1 MVVGI
6 TRVTLAL
13 PGNDSLKGKR
23 SVVKKLLERVRARF
37 HLSAAEVAAHDS
49 LQRAVLGFATVG
61 SDGRKVATV
70 LERMVDFIDDAGL
83 AQVVAVEQE
92 TVNYGDDT
100 LGEDVWGS
108 YAEKFGADDV
118 WPPEGVAPAGR
129 GTRGPGIEGSGHRV
143 RIRPGSLGF
152 GSRNTVETDDDAA
165 PPAGNPQD
173 DDPDQEEDVV
183 SHRTAMLGHVIR
195 RNHYPPPPG
204 EAQGPESPRADHH
217 HRGRRHRRPLP
228 GPGLLHRPRRR
239 GGHRGD
245 RPGAPGGERLPP
257 PAPGQGAHRPPGPG
271 PGVPL

>member
-37 HLSAAEVAAHDS
+37 HLSAAEVDAQDS

-61 SDGRKVATV
+61 SDGRKVTTV

-92 TVNYGDDT
+92 TVNYGDDA

-108 YAEKFGADDV
+108 YAEKFGADES
-118 WPPEGVAPAGR
+118 WPPAGVTPAVGE
-129 GTRGPGIEGSGHRV
+129 GPGTVETEHRV

-152 GSRNTVETDDDAA
+152 GSRKANEDD
-165 PPAGNPQD
+165 
-173 DDPDQEEDVV
+173 EE
-183 SHRTAMLGHVIR
+183 GK
-195 RNHYPPPPG
+195 
-204 EAQGPESPRADHH
+204 
-217 HRGRRHRRPLP
+217 
-228 GPGLLHRPRRR
+228 
-239 GGHRGD
+239 
-245 RPGAPGGERLPP
+245 
-257 PAPGQGAHRPPGPG
+257 
-271 PGVPL
+271 

>member
-118 WPPEGVAPAGR
+118 WPPEGVAPAAGDAA
-129 GTRGPGIEGSGHRV
+129 PESGSGHRV

-165 PPAGNPQD
+165 PPAGDPQD
-173 DDPDQEEDVV
+173 DDPDQEE
-183 SHRTAMLGHVIR
+183 
-195 RNHYPPPPG
+195 
-204 EAQGPESPRADHH
+204 EAS
-217 HRGRRHRRPLP
+217 
-228 GPGLLHRPRRR
+228 
-239 GGHRGD
+239 
-245 RPGAPGGERLPP
+245 
-257 PAPGQGAHRPPGPG
+257 
-271 PGVPL
+271 